1 MRLYMSEVDGNKG
14 VNELV
19 DWATIIVGV
28 LAFVGTL
35 VGAYCS
41 NNKTVALV
49 TYRLQALEKKVEQ
62 HNKVVERMLIAENEI
77 KTMKKEIE
85 KVEVEMHDFEYK

>member
-1 MRLYMSEVDGNKG
+1 M
-14 VNELV
+14 
-19 DWATIIVGV
+19 DWATIVVGV
-28 LAFVGTL
+28 LAFIGTL
-35 VGAYCS
+35 AGAYCS

>member
-1 MRLYMSEVDGNKG
+1 M
-14 VNELV
+14 NELV
-19 DWATIIVGV
+19 DWATIVVGV
-28 LAFVGTL
+28 LAFIGTL

-85 KVEVEMHDFEYK
+85 KVEVEMHDFEY

>member
-1 MRLYMSEVDGNKG
+1 MNK
-14 VNELV
+14 LV

>member
-1 MRLYMSEVDGNKG
+1 
-14 VNELV
+14 V
-19 DWATIIVGV
+19 DWATIVVGV
-28 LAFVGTL
+28 LAFIGTL

>member
-1 MRLYMSEVDGNKG
+1 M
-14 VNELV
+14 NELV
-19 DWATIIVGV
+19 DWATIVVGV
-28 LAFVGTL
+28 LAFIGTL

-49 TYRLQALEKKVEQ
+49 TYRLQALEKKVEE

>member
-1 MRLYMSEVDGNKG
+1 MLQVLGNKG

-19 DWATIIVGV
+19 DWATIVVGV
-28 LAFVGTL
+28 LAFIGTL

>member
-1 MRLYMSEVDGNKG
+1 MNK
-14 VNELV
+14 LV
-19 DWATIIVGV
+19 DWATIVVGV

>member
-1 MRLYMSEVDGNKG
+1 M
-14 VNELV
+14 NELV

-62 HNKVVERMLIAENEI
+62 HNKVIERMLIAENEI

>member
-1 MRLYMSEVDGNKG
+1 
-14 VNELV
+14 VNELL

-28 LAFVGTL
+28 LAFIGTL

-41 NNKTVALV
+41 SNKTVALV

-62 HNKVVERMLIAENEI
+62 HNKVVERMSVAENEI
-77 KTMKKEIE
+77 KAIKKEIE
-85 KVEVEMHDFEYK
+85 KVEVEVHDIDNK

>member
-1 MRLYMSEVDGNKG
+1 MNK
-14 VNELV
+14 LV
-19 DWATIIVGV
+19 DWATIVVGV
-28 LAFVGTL
+28 LAFIGTL

-85 KVEVEMHDFEYK
+85 KVEVEMHDFEYE

>member
-19 DWATIIVGV
+19 DWATIVVGV
-28 LAFVGTL
+28 LAFIGTL

>member
-1 MRLYMSEVDGNKG
+1 M
-14 VNELV
+14 
-19 DWATIIVGV
+19 DWATIVVGV
-28 LAFVGTL
+28 LAFIGTL

-85 KVEVEMHDFEYK
+85 KVEVEIHDFEYK

>member
-1 MRLYMSEVDGNKG
+1 M
-14 VNELV
+14 
-19 DWATIIVGV
+19 DWTSIIVAI
-28 LAFVGTL
+28 LAFIGTL

-62 HNKVVERMLIAENEI
+62 HNKVVERMFVAENDI

-85 KVEVEMHDFEYK
+85 KVEVEIHDFEYK

>member
-1 MRLYMSEVDGNKG
+1 M
-14 VNELV
+14 
-19 DWATIIVGV
+19 DWATVIVGV

-49 TYRLQALEKKVEQ
+49 TYRLQALEKKVEQKVEQ

>member
-1 MRLYMSEVDGNKG
+1 MNK
-14 VNELV
+14 LV
-19 DWATIIVGV
+19 DWATIVVGV
-28 LAFVGTL
+28 LAFIGTL

-62 HNKVVERMLIAENEI
+62 HNKVVERMSVAENEI
-77 KTMKKEIE
+77 KAIKKEIE
-85 KVEVEMHDFEYK
+85 KVEVEVHDIDDK

>member
-1 MRLYMSEVDGNKG
+1 MNK
-14 VNELV
+14 LV
-19 DWATIIVGV
+19 DWATIVVGV
-28 LAFVGTL
+28 LAFIGTL
-35 VGAYCS
+35 VSAYCS

>member
-1 MRLYMSEVDGNKG
+1 M
-14 VNELV
+14 NELV
-19 DWATIIVGV
+19 DWATIVVGV
-28 LAFVGTL
+28 LAFIGTL

-62 HNKVVERMLIAENEI
+62 LNKVVERMLIAENEI

>member
-1 MRLYMSEVDGNKG
+1 MLWVLGNKG

-19 DWATIIVGV
+19 DWATIVVGV
-28 LAFVGTL
+28 LAFIGTL

>member
-1 MRLYMSEVDGNKG
+1 M
-14 VNELV
+14 NELV
-19 DWATIIVGV
+19 DWSTIIVGV

-35 VGAYCS
+35 VGAYFS

-77 KTMKKEIE
+77 KTMKNEIE

>member
-1 MRLYMSEVDGNKG
+1 MLGNKG
-14 VNELV
+14 VNEIV
-19 DWATIIVGV
+19 DWATIVVGV
-28 LAFVGTL
+28 LAFIGTL

>member
-1 MRLYMSEVDGNKG
+1 M
-14 VNELV
+14 NELV
-19 DWATIIVGV
+19 DWATIVVGV
-28 LAFVGTL
+28 LAFIGTL

-85 KVEVEMHDFEYK
+85 KVEVEIHDFEYK

>member
-1 MRLYMSEVDGNKG
+1 MCMHMSQVLGNKG
-14 VNELV
+14 VNEPV
-19 DWATIIVGV
+19 DWATIVVGV
-28 LAFVGTL
+28 LAFIGTL

>member
-1 MRLYMSEVDGNKG
+1 M
-14 VNELV
+14 
-19 DWATIIVGV
+19 DWTAIVVGI
-28 LAFVGTL
+28 LAFIGTL

-62 HNKVVERMLIAENEI
+62 HNKVVERMLIAENDI
-77 KTMKKEIE
+77 KFMKKEIE
-85 KVEVEMHDFEYK
+85 KVEVEVHNFDNK

>member
-1 MRLYMSEVDGNKG
+1 MNK
-14 VNELV
+14 LV
-19 DWATIIVGV
+19 DWATIVVGV

-85 KVEVEMHDFEYK
+85 KVEVEIHDFEYK

>member
-1 MRLYMSEVDGNKG
+1 M
-14 VNELV
+14 NELV
-19 DWATIIVGV
+19 DWATIVVGI
-28 LAFVGTL
+28 LAFIGTL

-62 HNKVVERMLIAENEI
+62 HNKVVERMSVAENEI
-77 KTMKKEIE
+77 KAIKKEME
-85 KVEVEMHDFEYK
+85 KVEVEVHDIDNK

>member
-1 MRLYMSEVDGNKG
+1 M
-14 VNELV
+14 NELV
-19 DWATIIVGV
+19 DWATIVVGV

>member
-1 MRLYMSEVDGNKG
+1 VNK
-14 VNELV
+14 LV
-19 DWATIIVGV
+19 DWATIVVGV
-28 LAFVGTL
+28 LAFIGTL

>member
-1 MRLYMSEVDGNKG
+1 MNK
-14 VNELV
+14 LV
-19 DWATIIVGV
+19 DWATIVVGV
-28 LAFVGTL
+28 LAFIGTL

-62 HNKVVERMLIAENEI
+62 HNKVVERMIVAENDI
-77 KTMKKEIE
+77 KSMKKEIE
-85 KVEVEMHDFEYK
+85 KVEVEIHDFEYK

>member
-1 MRLYMSEVDGNKG
+1 MLGNKG

-19 DWATIIVGV
+19 DWATIVVGV
-28 LAFVGTL
+28 LAFIGTL

>member
-1 MRLYMSEVDGNKG
+1 M
-14 VNELV
+14 

-28 LAFVGTL
+28 LAFIGTL

>member
-1 MRLYMSEVDGNKG
+1 M
-14 VNELV
+14 
-19 DWATIIVGV
+19 DWTSIVV
-28 LAFVGTL
+28 AILAFIGTL

-62 HNKVVERMLIAENEI
+62 HNKVVERMFVAENDI

-85 KVEVEMHDFEYK
+85 KVEVEIHDFEYK

>member
-1 MRLYMSEVDGNKG
+1 MNK
-14 VNELV
+14 LV

-28 LAFVGTL
+28 LAFIGTL

>member
-1 MRLYMSEVDGNKG
+1 M
-14 VNELV
+14 NELV
-19 DWATIIVGV
+19 DWATIVVGV
-28 LAFVGTL
+28 LAFIGTL

-85 KVEVEMHDFEYK
+85 KVELEMHDFEYK

>member
-1 MRLYMSEVDGNKG
+1 M
-14 VNELV
+14 
-19 DWATIIVGV
+19 DWATVIVGV

>member
-1 MRLYMSEVDGNKG
+1 M
-14 VNELV
+14 
-19 DWATIIVGV
+19 DWATIVVGI
-28 LAFVGTL
+28 LAFIGTL